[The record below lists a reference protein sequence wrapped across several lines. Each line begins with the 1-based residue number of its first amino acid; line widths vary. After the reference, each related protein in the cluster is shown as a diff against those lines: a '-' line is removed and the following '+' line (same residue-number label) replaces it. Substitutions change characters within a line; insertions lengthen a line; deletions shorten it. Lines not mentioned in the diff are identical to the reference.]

1 MKRDKEWI
9 KENVNPHKIMESFLW
24 FSFSK
29 LSEEELV
36 RNLKEYR
43 DIFKMKLI
51 DDERE
56 WIEKQNVN
64 DRKTKDEYMEDV
76 KDEIEKTTETSM
88 LHIQKLVG
96 QMKLDKDSWKKELGL
111 NDKINPMNISK
122 DGKFL
127 TSDGSDKYEE
137 DTEFDTG
144 VNKGRRK

>member
-9 KENVNPHKIMESFLW
+9 KENVNPNKVMESFLW

-43 DIFKMKLI
+43 DVFKMKLI
-51 DDERE
+51 DDEKK

-76 KDEIEKTTETSM
+76 KNEIEKTTEESM

-96 QMKLDKDSWKKELGL
+96 RLKLDKDSWK
-111 NDKINPMNISK
+111 DK
-122 DGKFL
+122 L
-127 TSDGSDKYEE
+127 EWL
-137 DTEFDTG
+137 
-144 VNKGRRK
+144 V